1 MRTAE
6 INGQIYAN
14 IEDLK
19 EAIKEHLKTIKEK
32 QCISDDAQLYM
43 YSAAHDH
50 IIYMIEAQTNTD
62 RVTLRTTPATEED
75 REKLKKLFQEPLQDP
90 LPVEIDITEQDQRQL
105 AAWIVNTMPRIIDTM
120 AAALPRIIGAAI
132 DAIEK
137 MSPEELIR
145 IATEGQEAKNDKDC
159 N

>member
-14 IEDLK
+14 VEDLK

-50 IIYMIEAQTNTD
+50 IIDVIESQTD
-62 RVTLRTTPATEED
+62 CVTASAELATEED
-75 REKLKKLFQEPLQDP
+75 REKLKKLLQDPLQDP
-90 LPVEIDITEQDQRQL
+90 LPVEIDITEQDRRQL
-105 AAWIVNTMPRIIDTM
+105 AASIVKTMPRIMDTM
-120 AAALPRIIGAAI
+120 AEALPRIIDAAI

-137 MSPEELIR
+137 MSPEEMIR
-145 IATEGQEAKNDKDC
+145 IATERQEERHDT
-159 N
+159 

>member
-1 MRTAE
+1 MRTVE

-14 IEDLK
+14 VEDLK

-62 RVTLRTTPATEED
+62 GVTVRAETEED
-75 REKLKKLFQEPLQDP
+75 REKLKKLLQDP
-90 LPVEIDITEQDQRQL
+90 LRL
-105 AAWIVNTMPRIIDTM
+105 R
-120 AAALPRIIGAAI
+120 
-132 DAIEK
+132 
-137 MSPEELIR
+137 
-145 IATEGQEAKNDKDC
+145 
-159 N
+159 

>member
-1 MRTAE
+1 MRTVE

-14 IEDLK
+14 VEDLK

-62 RVTLRTTPATEED
+62 GVTVRAELATEEGL
-75 REKLKKLFQEPLQDP
+75 EKIKKLLQDP

-105 AAWIVNTMPRIIDTM
+105 AAWIVETMPQIIDTM
-120 AAALPRIIGAAI
+120 AEALPRIIQVAI

-137 MSPEELIR
+137 MSPEELTR
-145 IATEGQEAKNDKDC
+145 IATERQEERHDT
-159 N
+159 